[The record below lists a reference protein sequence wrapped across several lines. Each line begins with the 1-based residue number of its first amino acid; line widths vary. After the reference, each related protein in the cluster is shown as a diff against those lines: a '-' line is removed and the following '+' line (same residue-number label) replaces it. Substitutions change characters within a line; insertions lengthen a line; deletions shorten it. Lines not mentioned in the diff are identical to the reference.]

1 MAHALRGRPPGR
13 LETVDE
19 PVLDLLA
26 TALEAVRAEPGMLS
40 SDVYTVLRDAIVNG
54 EIPERSHLSQNPL
67 ADALGVSRTPLRD
80 ALLRLAQDGLI
91 ASVGGRGYQVV
102 PVEMTEVAEIY
113 EVRRKLVAWAL
124 ELVRGRITPAD
135 LWEARLVHQE
145 MTNPAH
151 LGATRYFDLNRQ
163 FHRAFIR
170 SGPNRT
176 LILSIDHLWDLPT
189 SQRMFVRYNADPA
202 AVAKMIREHEE
213 ILETAEA
220 GDHDRLTAQVLAHI
234 SDAAVDTTAFVA
246 RQAAAGEA
254 TAHAAADADADAGAS
269 REVPA

>member
-1 MAHALRGRPPGR
+1 
-13 LETVDE
+13 
-19 PVLDLLA
+19 
-26 TALEAVRAEPGMLS
+26 MLS
-40 SDVYTVLRDAIVNG
+40 DDIYRVLRDAIVNG

-113 EVRRKLVAWAL
+113 EVRHRLVEWAL
-124 ELVRGRITPAD
+124 QLVRGRITPTD
-135 LWEARLVHQE
+135 LWEARLIHQE
-145 MTNPAH
+145 MTNPEH
-151 LGATRYFDLNRQ
+151 LGATRYFDLNRR

-176 LILSIDHLWDLPT
+176 LIMAIDHLWDLPT
-189 SQRMFVRYNADPA
+189 SQRMFVRYNADPG

-213 ILETAEA
+213 ILEAAERNE
-220 GDHDRLTAQVLAHI
+220 HDRLTTVVLAHI

-246 RQAAAGEA
+246 RQSDSPP
-254 TAHAAADADADAGAS
+254 AADHQ
-269 REVPA
+269 EVRR